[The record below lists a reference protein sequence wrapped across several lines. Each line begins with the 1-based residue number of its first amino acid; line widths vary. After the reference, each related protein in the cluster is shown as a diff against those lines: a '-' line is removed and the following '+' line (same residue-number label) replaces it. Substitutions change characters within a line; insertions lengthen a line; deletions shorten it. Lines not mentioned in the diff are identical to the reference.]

1 MARQSVEINS
11 GSMADIS
18 FLLLTFFLLT
28 SSIDTDNGIIRRLPP
43 PLEKDQTP
51 PDIKQRNIFTVM
63 VNKYDQLLVRGRP
76 SDVKTLKAD
85 AMEFMAN
92 PSNLEDFPEK
102 TLKDI
107 PELGKIEVSK
117 GVISLKN
124 DRGTSYEMYIRVQDA
139 LTAAINELRDNLSKE
154 KFRVPFSE
162 LTDQKKVD
170 AISAAIPVAI
180 SEAEPENI
188 GGK

>member
-28 SSIDTDNGIIRRLPP
+28 SSIDTDNGIIRKLPP

-63 VNKYDQLLVRGRP
+63 VNKYDQLLVKGKP
-76 SDVKTLKAD
+76 SDIKTLRAD
-85 AMEFMAN
+85 AAEFMSN
-92 PSNLEDFPEK
+92 PYNRADFPEK
-102 TLKDI
+102 VLKDI
-107 PELGKIEVSK
+107 PELGSVEISK

-124 DRGTSYEMYIRVQDA
+124 DRGTSYEMYIRVQDE
-139 LTAAINELRDNLSKE
+139 LTAAINDLREKLATE
-154 KFRVPFSE
+154 KFGVSFSK
-162 LTDQKKVD
+162 LTDQKKID